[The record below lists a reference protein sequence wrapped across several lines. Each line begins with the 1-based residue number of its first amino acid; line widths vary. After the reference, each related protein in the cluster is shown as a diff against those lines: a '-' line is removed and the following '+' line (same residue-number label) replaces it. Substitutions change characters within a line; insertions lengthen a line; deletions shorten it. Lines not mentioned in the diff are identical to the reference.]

1 MQKARKLIKL
11 TKGGIQ
17 CLKEN
22 GISYTSKRLKEKWH
36 NHQKKEQNEHNTA
49 HAQSPAL
56 AATND
61 KCASC
66 SAQNYLDYVHY
77 LEERQWIKF
86 SGKNPEFIP
95 INPTDYQFTEDSAKL
110 IAWYLPQFY
119 QLEVNNK
126 YHGQGFTEWY
136 NSSQALPQFTGHYQP
151 HIPYDVGYYDLSNPD
166 TLKRQAYLAKKY
178 GIYGFCFH
186 WYWFSG
192 IKTMERP
199 AEMLLEHK
207 EIDIHFCFDWA
218 TENWTSAWDGG
229 TKEVIFEQKI
239 EDNDARKFM
248 DDMLPFMK
256 DDRYI
261 KIDGRPVLTIYRCDM
276 FPKKRFIN
284 MIKEMRD
291 IAKKNGFPDLYIMLT
306 NREDIGDVT
315 EWGMDALVEFAPCFV
330 YPQCGRMSPQ
340 GYVNPNFKGD
350 LFDITPF
357 IEKRS
362 YLRTYK
368 TKKVFRSALV
378 GFDNTSRR
386 ATTGCQIIMND
397 TPEAYKNWLMGL
409 LSESQIFH
417 EKEENMIFLN
427 NWNEWAEGSH
437 LEPDMRYGYAYLQAT
452 REALEEIHPLDTSVI
467 ERKAKE
473 NHAKG
478 IGENQYYVFCAESM
492 GDILAAEPIARYL
505 KKQDPKGKIH
515 WIVRKPFVDVVKY
528 NPNID
533 EVIEIEYLAQG
544 MDMCKKLAK
553 QTGNIIVDTHFDGRM
568 CSKTRKVHINK
579 NNPQVNEGTYL
590 YYGSLLASFCLSAG
604 LPVINDG
611 PIFWQKKDVKL
622 PEGLPEKYVV
632 FHCRSAENTKDWYDE
647 KWNYLTKWL
656 IRDGVEIVEL
666 GFEPVVKVE
675 DPKYH
680 DLTNIRDLQVI
691 AEIIKNAQC
700 LISIDSGF
708 AHFANS
714 FGVYGILIFGAYK
727 NFEHPRMYTGGYAEG
742 NAAIIYPEKAE
753 DHALCVDVEQVYE
766 AYCEYANKK
775 AT

>member
-1 MQKARKLIKL
+1 MNKLGKLVRL

-22 GISYTSKRLKEKWH
+22 GISYTSRHLKEKWV
-36 NHQKKEQNEHNTA
+36 NHQNRIRAEKNSRQAKG
-49 HAQSPAL
+49 SDSLPAE
-56 AATND
+56 D

-77 LEERQWIKF
+77 LEDRQWVKY
-86 SGKNPEFIP
+86 SGINPEFVP
-95 INPTDYQFTEDSAKL
+95 INPTDYRFTEDSARL

-119 QLEVNNK
+119 QFEVNNK
-126 YHGQGFTEWY
+126 YHGQGFTEWT

-151 HIPYDVGYYDLSNPD
+151 HIPYDVGYYDLTNPD
-166 TLKRQAYLAKKY
+166 TMKRQAFLARKY
-178 GIYGFCFH
+178 GIYAFCFH

-192 IKTMERP
+192 VKTLELP
-199 AEMLLEHK
+199 AQILLEHK

-229 TKEVIFEQKI
+229 TKEIIFEQKI
-239 EDNDARKFM
+239 QDGDARKFM
-248 DDMLPFMK
+248 DDILPFMK
-256 DDRYI
+256 DERYVR
-261 KIDGRPVLTIYRCDM
+261 IDGRPVLTIYRCDM
-276 FPKKRFIN
+276 FPRKRFIN
-284 MIKEMRD
+284 MMNEMRE
-291 IAKKNGFPDLYIMLT
+291 IARQNGFPDLYLMLT
-306 NREDIGDVT
+306 NRENMGDVT

-330 YPQCGRMSPQ
+330 YPLCGKMTPQ
-340 GYVNPNFKGD
+340 GYVNPNFRGD

-362 YLRTYK
+362 YLQTYK
-368 TKKVFRSALV
+368 TAKVFRSALT

-386 ATTGCQIIMND
+386 ATTGCQIIMNN
-397 TPEAYKNWLMGL
+397 TPEAYKKWLTGL
-409 LSESQIFH
+409 LSESQVFH
-417 EKEENMIFLN
+417 SREENIIFLN

-452 REALEEIHPLDTSVI
+452 REAMEEIRPLDTGVI
-467 ERKAKE
+467 DRKIQENRQKGITE
-473 NHAKG
+473 NH
-478 IGENQYYVFCAESM
+478 YYIFCAESM
-492 GDILAAEPIARYL
+492 GDIVAAEPIARCL
-505 KKQDPKGKIH
+505 KDRDPDGKIH
-515 WIVRKPFVDVVKY
+515 WIVRKAFAEIVKY

-533 EVIEIEYLAQG
+533 ETIEIEYLAQG
-544 MDMCKKLAK
+544 MDLCKKLSR
-553 QTGNIIVDTHFDGRM
+553 QQENIIVDTHFDGRM

-604 LPVINDG
+604 LPPVKEG
-611 PIFWQKKDVKL
+611 PVFWQKPGVKL
-622 PEGLPEKYVV
+622 PDGLPGEYVV
-632 FHCRSAENTKDWYDE
+632 FHCRSAENTKDWTDE
-647 KWNYLTKWL
+647 KWNYLAKWL
-656 IRDGVEIVEL
+656 MRDGVEIVEL
-666 GFEPVVKVE
+666 GFEPIVKTE

-680 DLTNIRDLQVI
+680 DLTNLRDLQVI
-691 AEIIKNAQC
+691 AEVIRNARC

-727 NFEHPRMYTGGYAEG
+727 NFEHPKMYTGGYAEG

-753 DHALCVDVEQVYE
+753 DHALCVDVEQVYD
-766 AYCEYANKK
+766 AWCDRLGKK
-775 AT
+775 